1 MTYSD
6 SIISKTESDPVI
18 FRQVLMALGNDMDKI
33 IFSQLR
39 FVKQVQYHCC

>member
-1 MTYSD
+1 MTFFE

-18 FRQVLMALGNDMDKI
+18 CRQVLMALGNDMDKI

-39 FVKQVQYHCC
+39 FVKQVQCHCC